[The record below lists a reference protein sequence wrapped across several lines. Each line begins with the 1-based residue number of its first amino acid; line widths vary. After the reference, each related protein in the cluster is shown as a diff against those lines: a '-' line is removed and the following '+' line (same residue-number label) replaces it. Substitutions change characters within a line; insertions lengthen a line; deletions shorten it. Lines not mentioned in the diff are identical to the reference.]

1 MRWTVCAMLFAATVI
16 SYVDRQ
22 TISIVAPAL
31 SDQFHL
37 TNEQIGRMLSA
48 FLLAYTFG
56 QLGAGRFFDWIG
68 SRTGF
73 AISIG
78 LWSLAN
84 ILTATVTRFGGFVF
98 FRFLLGAGES
108 GNFPGGVKA
117 IAEWFPPEERA
128 FAGGLFT
135 SGASVGAIVAGPL
148 VGSIAHYW
156 GWHAAFLVTGSL
168 GFLWLAVWLAL
179 YRPPASPFEEEAVS
193 TPMPWRDLLRFRRVW
208 ALPLARLLE
217 EPVLWFGIFWLPK
230 YAVDVRGLS
239 ILHTGWLLTAPFL
252 ALDAGYVSGGWI
264 SSRLAKRGWTMQR
277 SKLAVMIVAAPLMLC
292 SIPAAQTGS
301 AAAFFAFISIVMFG
315 HGAWFT
321 NMLTMPAD
329 IAPRGMVGSLY
340 GIAALGGGLGGMIF
354 TEATGIVVDRFH
366 SYSPIFLAAGVMP
379 ILATIVLLALGG
391 GMQKLTAETGTI

>member
-68 SRTGF
+68 SRIGF
-73 AISIG
+73 TISIG

-156 GWHAAFLVTGSL
+156 
-168 GFLWLAVWLAL
+168 
-179 YRPPASPFEEEAVS
+179 
-193 TPMPWRDLLRFRRVW
+193 
-208 ALPLARLLE
+208 
-217 EPVLWFGIFWLPK
+217 
-230 YAVDVRGLS
+230 
-239 ILHTGWLLTAPFL
+239 
-252 ALDAGYVSGGWI
+252 
-264 SSRLAKRGWTMQR
+264 
-277 SKLAVMIVAAPLMLC
+277 
-292 SIPAAQTGS
+292 
-301 AAAFFAFISIVMFG
+301 
-315 HGAWFT
+315 
-321 NMLTMPAD
+321 
-329 IAPRGMVGSLY
+329 
-340 GIAALGGGLGGMIF
+340 
-354 TEATGIVVDRFH
+354 
-366 SYSPIFLAAGVMP
+366 
-379 ILATIVLLALGG
+379 
-391 GMQKLTAETGTI
+391 